1 MNRKFGKT
9 DLITSPIVYGCMGGA
24 GAFGAQEETD
34 SIEALQEAFNVGI
47 NFFDTA
53 EAYGNGYSEQ
63 LLSRALGD
71 KRSELVISSK
81 VATPN
86 LAPDDVIEACER
98 SLKNL
103 GTDFIDLY
111 MLHWPNRDVPLADS
125 IGALKKLKE
134 DGKIRWY
141 GVSNFGS
148 NDIDDALELG
158 DISVNQLPYHLYS
171 RAIEFEVQPKCEA
184 AGVPIM
190 CYSSLMQGLLAGKY
204 KSLDDFPVNRARTR
218 MFDHRKWAEA
228 VHNEN
233 GAEEAGQE
241 LLDALWNLM
250 DETGLSMEELA
261 IGWLK
266 TRPAV
271 GGVIVGTRNARQSRG
286 LKKLLDVNLDDSV
299 LQALSDASSRLKEE
313 LGSNIDMWGK
323 GRTR

>member
-1 MNRKFGKT
+1 MNATFGKT
-9 DLITSPIVYGCMGGA
+9 DLVTSPIVYGCMGGA
-24 GAFGAQEETD
+24 GAFGAQEEKD
-34 SIEALQEAFNVGI
+34 SIEALREAFNVGI

-53 EAYGNGYSEQ
+53 EAYGAGYSEQ
-63 LLSRALGD
+63 LLSQALGD

-81 VATPN
+81 VAREN
-86 LAPDDVIEACER
+86 LAPDDIITACER

-103 GTDFIDLY
+103 GSDYIDLY

-134 DGKIRWY
+134 DGKIRYY

-148 NDIDDALELG
+148 LDIDDALALG
-158 DISVNQLPYHLYS
+158 EISVNQLPYHLFF
-171 RAIEFEVQPKCEA
+171 RAIELEVLPKCEA

-204 KSLDDFPVNRARTR
+204 KSLQDFPVSRARTR
-218 MFDHRKWAEA
+218 MFDYRKWAE
-228 VHNEN
+228 VTHKEE

-241 LLDALWNLM
+241 LLDALWKM
-250 DETGLSMEELA
+250 TEDTGLSMEELA

-266 TRPAV
+266 AQSAV
-271 GGVIVGTRNARQSRG
+271 GGVIVGTRNGQQSRD
-286 LKKLLDVNLDDSV
+286 LKKLLDIKLDESV
-299 LQALSDASSRLKEE
+299 LNALTAASDRLKTE
-313 LGSNIDMWGK
+313 LGADIDMWGK

>member
-1 MNRKFGKT
+1 MNRNFGNT
-9 DLITSPIVYGCMGGA
+9 DLETSPIVYGCMGGA
-24 GAFGAQEETD
+24 GAFGAQEEKD

-63 LLSRALGD
+63 LLGRALGD

-81 VATPN
+81 VAREN
-86 LAPDDVIEACER
+86 LAPDDIIAACDR
-98 SLKNL
+98 SLQNL
-103 GTDFIDLY
+103 GSDYIDLY

-148 NDIDDALELG
+148 LDLDEATALGE
-158 DISVNQLPYHLYS
+158 ISVNQLPYHLFF

-204 KSLDDFPVNRARTR
+204 KSLQDFPVDRARTR
-218 MFDHRKWAEA
+218 MFDHRKWAEV
-228 VHNEN
+228 VHKEE

-241 LLDALWNLM
+241 LLDALWKLV

-266 TRPAV
+266 SRPAV
-271 GGVIVGTRNARQSRG
+271 GGVIVGTRNGAQSRG
-286 LKKLLDVNLDDSV
+286 LKKLLDVTLDEAV
-299 LQALSDASSRLKEE
+299 LKSLSDASDRLKTE
-313 LGSNIDMWGK
+313 LGTDIDMWGK

>member
-1 MNRKFGKT
+1 MNTTFGKT
-9 DLITSPIVYGCMGGA
+9 DLQTSPIVYGCMGGA
-24 GAFGAQEETD
+24 GAFGAQEEKD

-53 EAYGNGYSEQ
+53 EAYGQGYSEQ
-63 LLSRALGD
+63 LLGRALGN

-81 VATPN
+81 VAKEN
-86 LAPDDVIEACER
+86 LAPDDIITACER

-103 GTDFIDLY
+103 GTDVIDLY

-148 NDIDDALELG
+148 QDLEDALDLG
-158 DISVNQLPYHLYS
+158 EISVNQLPYHLFF

-204 KSLDDFPVNRARTR
+204 KSLDSFPEDRARTR
-218 MFDHRKWAEA
+218 MFDHAKWSQAVHKESGAEA
-228 VHNEN
+228 
-233 GAEEAGQE
+233 AGQA

-266 TRPAV
+266 SRPAV
-271 GGVIVGTRNARQSRG
+271 GGAIVGTRNGEQSRG
-286 LKKLLDVNLDDSV
+286 LKKLLDVSLDASV
-299 LQALSDASSRLKEE
+299 IKALSDASDRLKTD
-313 LGSNIDMWGK
+313 LGSDIDMWGK